1 MGRRRIRNRLP
12 SARPTCSSKAGRRQ
26 HHLRQHYYR
35 RRSSAPQVRLHAIR
49 RRKAK
54 AFLSRASH
62 PRAVLTGAPRSALG
76 DIFVGYT
83 RSDRAGGEPLDPV
96 RGYRRRETHICV
108 HRPSRHQSDTPTSQ
122 DAIRAEAT
130 SRTDIQQTLRIAA
143 MPSPLTNLPRGRSPT
158 KQDLRTPDVSSNPQC
173 PDSSN
178 DQVMQAPGGELQLCL
193 RGESLCRAPSSNPG

>member
-1 MGRRRIRNRLP
+1 MGRRRTRNRLP

-26 HHLRQHYYR
+26 HHLRQ
-35 RRSSAPQVRLHAIR
+35 QVRLHAIR
-49 RRKAK
+49 RRKSQGFPQSCESPAGC
-54 AFLSRASH
+54 ANGGTE
-62 PRAVLTGAPRSALG
+62 VGVG

-143 MPSPLTNLPRGRSPT
+143 MPSPLTNLPRGRSPQSKT
-158 KQDLRTPDVSSNPQC
+158 FGLPDVTSNPQC

-193 RGESLCRAPSSNPG
+193 RGESLCRAPSSIPG